1 MIHSHKPYLVL
12 FRVEIVD
19 PKRHWWEFH
28 HKRLVEEATIP
39 PNGEIKMNPVTVS
52 IGHTVNCSI
61 VFLDQSGNPMLIT
74 PTPDAPPTWT
84 DTTPATGTL
93 TTVPGGLTATELA
106 VAAGG
111 DTITVSLAVAGVN
124 FTASVPVIVS
134 PAPQTLTSIQIA
146 TSVT

>member
-61 VFLDQSGNPMLIT
+61 SYLDAIGNTMLIT
-74 PTPDAPPTWT
+74 PTPDAPPVWT

-93 TTVPGGLTATELA
+93 TTVPGGLAASELA
-106 VAAGG
+106 VAAGS
-111 DTITVSLAVAGVN
+111 DTVSVSLAVGGV
-124 FTASVPVIVS
+124 TYAASAPIIVS
-134 PAPQTLTSIQIA
+134 PAPQVLTSIAIV